1 MLHKY
6 IDASALKQKSQI
18 ENDEDLLTGTT
29 YKDIVAG
36 RLMEANGTI

>member
-6 IDASALKQKSQI
+6 IDASALEQKSQM
-18 ENDEDLLTGTT
+18 EKDEDLLTGTT

-36 RLMEANGTI
+36 RLMEAKRTI